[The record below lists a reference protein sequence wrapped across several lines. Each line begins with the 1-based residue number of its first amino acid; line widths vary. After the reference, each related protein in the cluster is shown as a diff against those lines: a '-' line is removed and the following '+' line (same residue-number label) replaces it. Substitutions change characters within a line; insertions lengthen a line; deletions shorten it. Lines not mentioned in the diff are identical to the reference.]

1 MGPAASCKVAPV
13 RRDYIKAESARLGR
27 PMEMLWFGH
36 AGRPVLMFPTS
47 VGRFYQ
53 VEDFG
58 IIGGLTGMIDA
69 GVVQAVCVDS
79 VDAES
84 WYNTGAHPSVRAAR
98 HAQYDAYLHDEV
110 LPFVRSRAGRSD
122 VALFGASFGAY
133 HAMNLACRYPDE
145 IAKAIAMS
153 GLYDIHRF
161 LDGYWDDTCYF
172 HCPTAFVPNMDEAWS
187 RRLARVA
194 FVVATGEHDSLV
206 QPNRDLAAI
215 LSAKGVPVQCEIW
228 PGVFG
233 HDWPWW
239 IENLPR
245 FLP

>member
-1 MGPAASCKVAPV
+1 MH
-13 RRDYIKAESARLGR
+13 REYIKMESARLGR
-27 PMEMLWFGH
+27 TMELLWFGH
-36 AGRPVLMFPTS
+36 AGRPVIMFPTS

-58 IIGGLTGMIDA
+58 IIGGIAGLIDA

-84 WYNTGAHPSVRAAR
+84 WYNTGAHPSVRARR
-98 HAQYDAYLHDEV
+98 HEQYDAYLHDEL
-110 LPFVRSRAGRSD
+110 LPFIRHRAGRGD
-122 VALFGASFGAY
+122 VATFGASFGAY
-133 HAMNLACRYPDE
+133 HAINFACRYPDE
-145 IAKAIAMS
+145 VTKAIAFS
-153 GLYDIHRF
+153 GLYDVHRF
-161 LDGYWDDTCYF
+161 LDGYWDDACYF
-172 HCPTAFVPNMDEAWS
+172 HCPTAFLPNMDDALC
-187 RRLARVA
+187 RRMSRVA
-194 FVVATGEHDSLV
+194 FVIATGEHDSLV
-206 QPNRDLAAI
+206 AANRDLAGI
-215 LSAKGVPVQCEIW
+215 LGAKGIPVHCEIW